1 MTAIRRLCILESDE
15 DYDGLVVFIDCN
27 PSFSIYTQMALVSSD
42 FLIIPMMAD
51 FSSIEGIKGIL
62 MMLYGKY
69 PSVALK
75 KYAENV
81 ITFNKQIISFN
92 LKLPVIDKFVFNNY
106 TVNLGPAAAFHAVKN
121 DLIDFCFNQQTNFPE
136 LFSYSGIVKN
146 KAIWESK
153 FLSDVKDFHT
163 AGKVSTSLGIPIH
176 ELPNQTIYTMPDN
189 SEVKLPKK
197 NYSQALIDIE
207 SFVAKIK

>member
-106 TVNLGPAAAFHAVKN
+106 T
-121 DLIDFCFNQQTNFPE
+121 Q
-136 LFSYSGIVKN
+136 
-146 KAIWESK
+146 
-153 FLSDVKDFHT
+153 
-163 AGKVSTSLGIPIH
+163 
-176 ELPNQTIYTMPDN
+176 
-189 SEVKLPKK
+189 
-197 NYSQALIDIE
+197 
-207 SFVAKIK
+207 